1 MKKLMID
8 VLLMLVLVN
17 AVVLLADQFVGRPFV
32 FNFALNL
39 VAPILSGIACWLV
52 GKSAPKLQ

>member
-1 MKKLMID
+1 MKKLMIY

-17 AVVLLADQFVGRPFV
+17 AAVLLADHFVGRPFV

-39 VAPILSGIACWLV
+39 VSPVLTGIACWLV
-52 GKSAPKLQ
+52 EKSAVKP